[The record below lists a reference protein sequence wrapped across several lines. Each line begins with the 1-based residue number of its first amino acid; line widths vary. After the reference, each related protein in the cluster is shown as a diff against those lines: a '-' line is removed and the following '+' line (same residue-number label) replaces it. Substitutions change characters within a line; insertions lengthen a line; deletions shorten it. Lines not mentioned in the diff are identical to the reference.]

1 MQCSSPAGQ
10 HLMLVLFPLGF
21 AIIDKFSFVADLHR
35 KIPKIP
41 NKAAEPVLPWFKAGP
56 LICEFLLAKNVLPS
70 SVVNGE
76 YSLVR

>member
-1 MQCSSPAGQ
+1 
-10 HLMLVLFPLGF
+10 MLVLFPSGF

-41 NKAAEPVLPWFKAGP
+41 TKPLNLCSTEVKADP
-56 LICEFLLAKNVLPS
+56 ICEFLLAKNVLPS